1 MQHYFNQKD
10 IQINTEKGSVVALGK
25 FDGFHQG
32 HKLLLDEVLR
42 LQKDGYTGVVFT
54 FDIRKNSIFDV
65 DKLQSIITSE
75 EKCMLAEQMGID
87 VLVEY
92 PFDDAFA
99 SMEPE
104 AFVTDILVKR
114 LHAGYVVVGTDYGF
128 GKKKR
133 GNVELLRKMAGEY
146 GYQVIVIEKKKIHDV
161 IVSSTYIRMLI
172 SEGKMEEA
180 ETFLG
185 RPYFLSGHV
194 VHGRELGRTIQVP
207 TANLLPKHGKIY
219 PVTGVYASRIHLENG
234 RACYGIT
241 NIGDNPTVN
250 TDRRVTIETHIF
262 DFDEDIY
269 EQKLVVELLSF
280 IRGEQKF
287 SGVSEL
293 KAQMLADMEVAKQRI
308 FG

>member
-42 LQKDGYTGVVFT
+42 LQRDGYTGVVFT

-128 GKKKR
+128 GKSSPIRTEKITDVNPAVQSAAVDHDALEHGR
-133 GNVELLRKMAGEY
+133 LLILQIQFAEQEAFSVVNEKTFKADQR
-146 GYQVIVIEKKKIHDV
+146 QVQQSEKKPASDEAAQAYMFHGKHRV
-161 IVSSTYIRMLI
+161 IAEVIKQCAGNGGADQNRQ
-172 SEGKMEEA
+172 GKM
-180 ETFLG
+180 
-185 RPYFLSGHV
+185 PV
-194 VHGRELGRTIQVP
+194 IIQSRAQPVNP
-207 TANLLPKHGKIY
+207 VY
-219 PVTGVYASRIHLENG
+219 P
-234 RACYGIT
+234 
-241 NIGDNPTVN
+241 
-250 TDRRVTIETHIF
+250 
-262 DFDEDIY
+262 
-269 EQKLVVELLSF
+269 
-280 IRGEQKF
+280 
-287 SGVSEL
+287 
-293 KAQMLADMEVAKQRI
+293 
-308 FG
+308 

>member
-161 IVSSTYIRMLI
+161 RNLPWQTLFSVRSCSAWQRAWQDD
-172 SEGKMEEA
+172 SGSDGKSASKAWEN
-180 ETFLG
+180 
-185 RPYFLSGHV
+185 LSGDGCLCIKDTSG
-194 VHGRELGRTIQVP
+194 GRQG
-207 TANLLPKHGKIY
+207 LLWDYEYRRQSDGEY
-219 PVTGVYASRIHLENG
+219 RSQGN
-234 RACYGIT
+234 
-241 NIGDNPTVN
+241 
-250 TDRRVTIETHIF
+250 DR
-262 DFDEDIY
+262 DAY
-269 EQKLVVELLSF
+269 L
-280 IRGEQKF
+280 
-287 SGVSEL
+287 
-293 KAQMLADMEVAKQRI
+293 
-308 FG
+308 

>member
-128 GKKKR
+128 GKKETR
-133 GNVELLRKMAGEY
+133 ECRTSAEDGRR
-146 GYQVIVIEKKKIHDV
+146 
-161 IVSSTYIRMLI
+161 IR
-172 SEGKMEEA
+172 
-180 ETFLG
+180 
-185 RPYFLSGHV
+185 LSGD
-194 VHGRELGRTIQVP
+194 RDRKE
-207 TANLLPKHGKIY
+207 K
-219 PVTGVYASRIHLENG
+219 
-234 RACYGIT
+234 
-241 NIGDNPTVN
+241 NP
-250 TDRRVTIETHIF
+250 
-262 DFDEDIY
+262 
-269 EQKLVVELLSF
+269 
-280 IRGEQKF
+280 
-287 SGVSEL
+287 
-293 KAQMLADMEVAKQRI
+293 
-308 FG
+308 